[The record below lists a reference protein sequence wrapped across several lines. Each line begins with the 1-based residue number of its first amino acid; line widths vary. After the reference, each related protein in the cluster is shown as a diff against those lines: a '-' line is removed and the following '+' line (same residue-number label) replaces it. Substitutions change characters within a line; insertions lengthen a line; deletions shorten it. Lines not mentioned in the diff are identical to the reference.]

1 MFRSVFVA
9 ATAAVLLA
17 AGALGA
23 SAGNRH
29 TGQAAALRGQAITS
43 LTSGAALEIKAMD
56 DEESAQAAAA
66 QAAAA
71 QAAAAKAAAEAAA
84 TAQAQL
90 SQQQIQADEQSG
102 TDADDQ
108 QDTTDEQDAQDTTDG
123 GDSGD

>member
-1 MFRSVFVA
+1 MLRSVFVA

-23 SAGNRH
+23 SASNRH

-56 DEESAQAAAA
+56 DEEST

-71 QAAAAKAAAEAAA
+71 QAAAAKAAAEQAA
-84 TAQAQL
+84 TAQAQ
-90 SQQQIQADEQSG
+90 SSEQQVQADEQSG

-108 QDTTDEQDAQDTTDG
+108 QDTTDEQDTNDG

>member
-66 QAAAA
+66 
-71 QAAAAKAAAEAAA
+71 KAAAEAAA
-84 TAQAQL
+84 TAQAQ
-90 SQQQIQADEQSG
+90 SSEQQVQADEQSG

-108 QDTTDEQDAQDTTDG
+108 QDTTDEQDATDG

>member
-1 MFRSVFVA
+1 MLRSVFVA

-23 SAGNRH
+23 SASNRH

-56 DEESAQAAAA
+56 DEESTQAAAE
-66 QAAAA
+66 Q
-71 QAAAAKAAAEAAA
+71 AA
-84 TAQAQL
+84 TAQAQ
-90 SQQQIQADEQSG
+90 SSEQQVQADEQSG

-108 QDTTDEQDAQDTTDG
+108 QDTTDEQDTNDG